1 MSVINI
7 TNLTFAYDGG
17 YENIFEDVSF
27 RIDTDWKTG
36 LTGRNGRGK
45 TTFLKLL
52 MKEYEYKGVISASTN
67 FEYFPYKV
75 SSEGSTALEVIGQ
88 IAPDVQY
95 WQISRELN
103 LLETEEEILYR
114 PFGTLSKGEQTKAL
128 LAAMFLK
135 ENAFLLID
143 EPTNHLD
150 IKGRESVSRY
160 LNGKKGFILVSHD
173 RLFLDS
179 CIDHIMSI
187 NKSDIQ
193 IQKGNFFSWL
203 QNKERQDSFELAENN
218 KLKKEIKRLEKA
230 VKETTR
236 WSDKAE
242 SRKIG
247 IDPMKVDN
255 KSGYRPLQGA
265 KSKKLMARA
274 KAIEGR
280 REDALEEKT
289 KLLKNIETA
298 DKLKIGQLEYR
309 SERLLTVQ
317 KLSVSYDRAP
327 VFEDLSFEIN
337 SGDRIW
343 LQGSNGSGKSTL
355 IKLILGSSEAINQ
368 KGLIEKGSGL
378 KISYVPQD
386 TSDLHGQL
394 SDYAKEYDIEDS
406 FFKAILSKLNFS
418 DLRFDRKIEDMS
430 MGQKKKILIARSLC
444 EKVHL
449 HIWDEPMN
457 YIDVI
462 SRMQIEEVLLE
473 FKPTVLFVEH
483 DRAFGEKIANKVISL

>member
-1 MSVINI
+1 MSIINI

-17 YENIFEDVSF
+17 YENIFENVSF

-52 MKEYEYKGVISASTN
+52 MKEYEYRGVISASTD

-75 SSEGSTALEVIGQ
+75 SSEEFTTIEVIEE
-88 IAPDVQY
+88 IAPEVQY
-95 WQISRELN
+95 WQISREIN

-187 NKSDIQ
+187 NRSDIQ
-193 IQKGNFFSWL
+193 IQKGNFSSWL

-247 IDPMKVDN
+247 IDPMKIDN
-255 KSGYRPLQGA
+255 KSGYRPLQAA

-274 KAIEGR
+274 KAIETR

-289 KLLKNIETA
+289 KLLKNIESA

-317 KLSVSYDRAP
+317 KLSAGYGGAP
-327 VFEDLSFEIN
+327 VFEDISLEIIN
-337 SGDRIW
+337 GDRIW

-355 IKLILGSSEAINQ
+355 IKLILGSANSIIQ
-368 KGLIEKGSGL
+368 KGIIEKGSGL

-386 TSDLHGQL
+386 TSDLQGRL

-418 DLRFDRKIEDMS
+418 DLRFDRRIEDMS
-430 MGQKKKILIARSLC
+430 MGQKKKVLIARSLC